1 MISQICDF
9 HVALGRSNTK
19 RSKSKQILLVTRP
32 GLTQVA
38 QQEELQNRRVLPI
51 EQSTCWLYLN
61 QHKSEAQWKSC
72 ADPSWQKL
80 INAVHNEV

>member
-1 MISQICDF
+1 MVYQICDF

-19 RSKSKQILLVTRP
+19 RCESKRKQILLVTRP

-51 EQSTCWLYLN
+51 EQSTC
-61 QHKSEAQWKSC
+61 
-72 ADPSWQKL
+72 
-80 INAVHNEV
+80 